1 MTTNHFSP
9 ECPECSSR
17 LKRLPATQRGK
28 AHVFCMDCGHDFGR
42 FEYLVERYRLEL
54 ETLEAKLGLP
64 PEGADKTPAS
74 APQRHS

>member
-17 LKRLPATQRGK
+17 LKRLPATRRAQ
-28 AHVFCMDCGHDFGR
+28 AHVYCMDCGHDFGR

-64 PEGADKTPAS
+64 PVTIDETAES
-74 APQRHS
+74 APQQHA